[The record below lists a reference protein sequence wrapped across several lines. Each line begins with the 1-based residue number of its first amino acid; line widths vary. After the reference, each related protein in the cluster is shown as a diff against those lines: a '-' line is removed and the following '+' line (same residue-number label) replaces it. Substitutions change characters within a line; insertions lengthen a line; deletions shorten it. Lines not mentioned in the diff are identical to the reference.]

1 MLHWINI
8 ILGVLLVLFLLG
20 YAFIVICSLV
30 ENTGRTIFSVL
41 VGLCHALSP
50 AAFVFAGYPCLHRK
64 AAETGILRA
73 SFGGMAL
80 VLLYVCIMMGWSRL
94 ALGDGLPEWCI
105 GLLTAAQVLM
115 TGLFVHGFLYW

>member
-50 AAFVFAGYPCLHRK
+50 AAFVFAGYACTARRQRP
-64 AAETGILRA
+64 A
-73 SFGGMAL
+73 SSGHPLA
-80 VLLYVCIMMGWSRL
+80 GWR
-94 ALGDGLPEWCI
+94 WCCCMC
-105 GLLTAAQVLM
+105 VS
-115 TGLFVHGFLYW
+115 